1 MICFSSSVSLS
12 LSVTFTALPKPLLC
26 IQIRM
31 SAMEIDSNLTSL
43 LQTLTMADP
52 LTAPRSWESI
62 SSESGMSRPEKHPTN
77 TADPTHQPSSITESA
92 LVRLA
97 LDALRG
103 VKASLVE
110 LEELSDTF
118 CSIPADRTKLS
129 TPTVWCRGSST
140 SALGHF
146 LRSIH
151 STGLKVFFLQEFINF
166 YCYPAKSENA
176 GKCSFSL
183 VNQAFAVSI
192 RKLLEGY
199 FCSLNTLSGSVEL
212 RRASNKNFC
221 SDITLLEVYLHTEEL
236 RRFVESIGNICFP
249 KHLGLDLAREDL
261 STETVMDFQKFFRG
275 AELLSYL
282 YVQFQDADPG
292 HYGLLKYLFVRS
304 FEPYW
309 EFIKSWI
316 YQANLNDPYEE
327 FFLDWSEG
335 VAVSS
340 SFPAPED
347 ELSQFVKERNNVP
360 LPCFLGD
367 VSRPILRTGEQLHV
381 LVKLLSFCNLY
392 FVERGANPESVLPC
406 WFSGTETDSQNSSFL
421 LNSLAFS
428 AKSIKTLVSKRE
440 VLYKT
445 LMEKL
450 GEMQLKFDVHSKWV
464 IPFHT
469 KLDFQHGP
477 QDMHASNAGSIDM
490 ETAPNIPVGAEYN
503 GATYT
508 SDESMYGAQLEK
520 ESTCSSS
527 YDSEEELDAHDVS
540 IPPAKHANAYER
552 LFFSQIPSNL
562 DHEPIQFKDPFQKN
576 RDEEPHHEIG
586 AITDSLKED
595 NLKFGCWPL
604 GSLPENPFVS
614 NNNCLI
620 LEELQSTVD
629 KEEPVLSKG
638 FEPFLVINGTNEPHC
653 ENKPSFTGRNYN
665 LSANPILTKAIW
677 LDNGEFGDKNCRRN
691 GGFLGPCFD
700 FSSVAT
706 PSDNF
711 SGRSSVRD
719 GSLMEEHLAVKNPI
733 EVKHLVRTNMTTCT
747 KTELNSLPSSEVQTE
762 EKTKADV
769 SGGAQWT
776 GSLGYSSKDVEHAES
791 GDCRYGSDHAC
802 EMPLDL
808 VMYKCIV
815 QEILLQYKY
824 VSSFTIKLLKEGF
837 DLGDHF
843 LALRRYHFMEMADWA
858 DHLVASLF
866 NQRWFN
872 IQAEQNIAVVQG
884 LLDLALQRSSC
895 DSDPYKERLF
905 VYVKE
910 EDKVCFSGSA
920 SGLHIFDSILLGF
933 RVDWPVSIVI
943 TQEALKIYAEIFGYL
958 SQIRFSLFSLTHTWR
973 CLKDLVK
980 ANRSPGAMKE
990 LNAFFRVRQQINH
1003 FVSTLQLYVHSQ
1015 LSGAS
1020 WGRFQ
1025 LSLEHQAK
1033 DILDLGSMHMSY
1045 LREAVH
1051 ICFLSAETKPVAAII
1066 RNILQCAVDL
1076 RSCFTRVDSN
1086 SDTLT
1091 LHSLVNFSEV
1101 SAISLRFESHLKD
1114 LHLLYMNSPKHG
1126 DLSLCRF
1133 WGYLN
1138 YNEYYSFAMFTF

>member
-1 MICFSSSVSLS
+1 
-12 LSVTFTALPKPLLC
+12 
-26 IQIRM
+26 
-31 SAMEIDSNLTSL
+31 MEIDSNLTSL

-62 SSESGMSRPEKHPTN
+62 SSESGVPRPEKHPTN
-77 TADPTHQPSSITESA
+77 TADPIHQPSSITESA

-110 LEELSDTF
+110 LEEISDTF

-151 STGLKVFFLQEFINF
+151 STGLKVFFLQQFIN
-166 YCYPAKSENA
+166 YYSYPAKSENA

-192 RKLLEGY
+192 RKFLEGY
-199 FCSLNTLSGSVEL
+199 FCALNTLSGSVEL
-212 RRASNKNFC
+212 RRASNKNFCSTLSGSVELRGASNKNFC

-236 RRFVESIGNICFP
+236 TRFVESIGNICFP

-261 STETVMDFQKFFRG
+261 STETVMDFHKFLRG

-282 YVQFQDADPG
+282 YVQFQGADPG
-292 HYGLLKYLFVRS
+292 HYELLKYLFVRS

-316 YQANLNDPYEE
+316 YQANINDPYEE
-327 FFLDWSEG
+327 FFLDWSES

-340 SFPAPED
+340 SFRAPED

-367 VSRPILRTGEQLHV
+367 VSRPILRTGEQVHV

-406 WFSGTETDSQNSSFL
+406 WFSGTDSQNSSFL

-428 AKSIKTLVSKRE
+428 AKSIETLVSKRE

-450 GEMQLKFDVHSKWV
+450 REMQLKFDVHSKWV

-469 KLDFQHGP
+469 KLDFQHRP
-477 QDMHASNAGSIDM
+477 QDMHASNAGSIDV
-490 ETAPNIPVGAEYN
+490 EAAPNIPVGAEYN
-503 GATYT
+503 GVTYT

-520 ESTCSSS
+520 DSTCSSS
-527 YDSEEELDAHDVS
+527 YDSEEELDTHDVC
-540 IPPAKHANAYER
+540 IPPPKHTNACER

-562 DHEPIQFKDPFQKN
+562 DHQPIQFKDPFQKS
-576 RDEEPHHEIG
+576 RDEELHHEIG
-586 AITDSLKED
+586 AITDSPKED

-604 GSLPENPFVS
+604 GSLPKNPFVS

-629 KEEPVLSKG
+629 KEEPVFGKG
-638 FEPFLVINGTNEPHC
+638 FEPFLVINGTNEPYC

-665 LSANPILTKAIW
+665 LSANPILTKATW
-677 LDNGEFGDKNCRRN
+677 LANGESGDKNFRRN

-706 PSDNF
+706 SSGNF
-711 SGRSSVRD
+711 SGRSFSVTD
-719 GSLMEEHLAVKNPI
+719 SSLMEEQLPVKYPSKV
-733 EVKHLVRTNMTTCT
+733 EHLVRTNMITCT
-747 KTELNSLPSSEVQTE
+747 KTELNSLPSSEVR
-762 EKTKADV
+762 TKESPEANV

-776 GSLGYSSKDVEHAES
+776 GSLGYSSRDVEHADS
-791 GDCRYGSDHAC
+791 GDCCYGSDHAC

-808 VMYKCIV
+808 VMHKCIT
-815 QEILLQYKY
+815 QDILLQYEY

-905 VYVKE
+905 LYVKG
-910 EDKVCFSGSA
+910 EDKVSFSGSA

-943 TQEALKIYAEIFGYL
+943 TQEALKVYAEIFGYL

-973 CLKDLVK
+973 CLKDLIK
-980 ANRSPGAMKE
+980 ANRSPGAVKE
-990 LNAFFRVRQQINH
+990 LNTFFRVRQQINH

-1025 LSLEHQAK
+1025 VSLKHQAK

-1066 RNILQCAVDL
+1066 RSILQCAIDL

-1091 LHSLVNFSEV
+1091 LHSLVNFSEI
-1101 SAISLRFESHLKD
+1101 SAISLRFESLLKD

-1126 DLSLCRF
+1126 DLSLCKF